1 MTQLSS
7 NLAEGVRPTLPSLE
21 VGNTGARYLSVGA
34 SIIVFAMVGFQL
46 LHFGFGRLLELLP
59 SAPAVFLLLLAIH
72 VALPVSEWFI
82 YRRLWSFPASGVAP
96 LFRKAVIN
104 DLVFSYGGELYL
116 YDWARSRVRDGVA
129 PFQAIKDVCILSAM
143 VGNIATVVM
152 LVVTAPWLA
161 KMLPVSYFAPLL
173 SSALLL
179 LGIASLVGIFRN
191 RVFSLTRG
199 DIYFVCAVHAVRIA
213 LTVLLAAALWA
224 WLLPEI
230 PFVQLFGLQALRL
243 LVSRLPLIPND
254 ELLFA
259 SLTILIVGHDSAI
272 SAVAALTAMALM
284 GLHLATFVLLF
295 IADFVS
301 RGGRDRH
308 GD

>member
-1 MTQLSS
+1 MTQSS
-7 NLAEGVRPTLPSLE
+7 TRLAEAARPILPALE
-21 VGNTGARYLSVGA
+21 VGNGAMRYLSAAA
-34 SIIVFAMVGFQL
+34 SIVVFALVGYQL

-59 SAPAVFLLLLAIH
+59 SAPAVFLLLLALH
-72 VALPVSEWFI
+72 LALPVSEWFI
-82 YRRLWSFPASGVAP
+82 YRRLWSFPVSGIAP

-143 VGNIATVVM
+143 VGNLATVAM
-152 LVVTAPWLA
+152 LVMTAPWLVQ
-161 KMLPVSYFAPLL
+161 MLPVSYVAPLL
-173 SSALLL
+173 SSVLLL

-191 RVFSLTRG
+191 RVFSLTRS
-199 DIYFVCAVHAVRIA
+199 DIYFVCAVHAARIA
-213 LTVLLAAALWA
+213 LMVLLAAALWA

-230 PFVQLFGLQALRL
+230 PFVHLLGLQALRL
-243 LVSRLPLIPND
+243 LVSRLPLIPSD

-259 SLTILIVGHDSAI
+259 SLTILVVGQDSAI
-272 SAVAALTAMALM
+272 SAVASLTAMALM
-284 GLHLATFVLLF
+284 GLHLVTFVLLF
-295 IADFVS
+295 IGDLVGRAS
-301 RGGRDRH
+301 RGRH